1 MSPCNTNSRN
11 GANQNLGSNITH
23 LRGCIS
29 VARLIMDHLVDST
42 DRRPL
47 DYFSFG
53 LMAAGELIGA
63 AGVVTLHPLVF
74 ILGGVLVTFGLIYFF
89 LLD

>member
-1 MSPCNTNSRN
+1 MSEF
-11 GANQNLGSNITH
+11 
-23 LRGCIS
+23 
-29 VARLIMDHLVDST
+29 VDST

-53 LMAAGELIGA
+53 LMAAGELIAA
-63 AGVVTLHPLVF
+63 AGVVTLHPVVF
-74 ILGGVLVTFGLIYFF
+74 ILGGVMIAFGLIYFF

>member
-1 MSPCNTNSRN
+1 MNEF
-11 GANQNLGSNITH
+11 
-23 LRGCIS
+23 
-29 VARLIMDHLVDST
+29 VDST

-53 LMAAGELIGA
+53 LLAAGELVGT

-74 ILGGVLVTFGLIYFF
+74 LFGGALVAFGIIYF
-89 LLD
+89 LLLE